1 MSTTVFL
8 ETPVDDR
15 HEIKCEEAKVTGN
28 VVWATLA
35 QDGREIVVPLSNVA
49 GVTGDAVE
57 QEIDEVEYP
66 GGRVTE
72 LVTRLS

>member
-1 MSTTVFL
+1 M
-8 ETPVDDR
+8 DDR
-15 HEIKCEEAKVTGN
+15 HEIECEEAKVIGN
-28 VVWATLA
+28 VVWATPA
-35 QDGREIVVPLSNVA
+35 HDGQEVVVPLSNVA

-66 GGRVTE
+66 GGRITE